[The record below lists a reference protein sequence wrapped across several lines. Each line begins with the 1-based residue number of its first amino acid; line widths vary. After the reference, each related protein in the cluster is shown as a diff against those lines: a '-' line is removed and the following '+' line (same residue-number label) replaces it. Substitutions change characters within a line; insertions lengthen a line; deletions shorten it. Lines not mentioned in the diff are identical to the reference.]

1 MPTPSIT
8 AVQLEHLISVERF
21 ATFRHAK
28 PDPDVAV
35 ALYTWNA
42 QVAGHF
48 AELLH
53 HVEVLTRNAMHE
65 QLTALHA
72 QVPNRPAHKAWFDE
86 PDWAKH
92 HWFDTHAGGEIAKA
106 TRRAGHGPS
115 NPRPG
120 KVVAALNFGFWRY
133 LTGPRYE
140 QSFWTPAPRPRLQR
154 PRRNSPRPPPD
165 DRTTTRLPTH
175 TEKPH
180 LTLRTHHPPHPT
192 PIPTPTRNLENPKPA
207 LHHRPRPRLLHIP
220 NRCPMA
226 PTSNPRPPTTPPET
240 ALLLGLS
247 RSRRHETAAASRVS
261 A

>member
-1 MPTPSIT
+1 MTTPSIT
-8 AVQLEHLISVERF
+8 ASQLEHLISVERF
-21 ATFRHAK
+21 ATFRHAE

-86 PDWAKH
+86 PDWARH
-92 HWFDTHAGGEIAKA
+92 HWFDTHAGEEIAKA
-106 TRRAGHGPS
+106 TKRAGHGPS

-140 QSFWTPAPRPRLQR
+140 QSFWTPALDHAFNAPG
-154 PRRNSPRPPPD
+154 PPTA
-165 DRTTTRLPTH
+165 RASCRAT
-175 TEKPH
+175 
-180 LTLRTHHPPHPT
+180 
-192 PIPTPTRNLENPKPA
+192 TPTSS
-207 LHHRPRPRLLHIP
+207 
-220 NRCPMA
+220 CPMA
-226 PTSNPRPPTTPPET
+226 ASTSAVRTSPEAGPGSWTAPSKAAPKPPRP
-240 ALLLGLS
+240 
-247 RSRRHETAAASRVS
+247 S
-261 A
+261 AGG